1 MEADLDKLLKDT
13 KQETTVDG
21 KILSSGCQQDTI
33 QTEQPVNTISVTT
46 IENYLKD
53 LMEIW
58 QPRVDNSELL
68 DGIDKVSQEETLWHI
83 SPERHEAIKKELAKL
98 LAVGFIKEVYH
109 PEWLANPV
117 LILKKNNNE

>member
-33 QTEQPVNTISVTT
+33 QTEQPVNTILVTT

-68 DGIDKVSQEETLWHI
+68 DGIDKVSQEATTMTFLTWETW
-83 SPERHEAIKKELAKL
+83 S
-98 LAVGFIKEVYH
+98 Y
-109 PEWLANPV
+109 
-117 LILKKNNNE
+117 

>member
-53 LMEIW
+53 LMEI
-58 QPRVDNSELL
+58 
-68 DGIDKVSQEETLWHI
+68 
-83 SPERHEAIKKELAKL
+83 
-98 LAVGFIKEVYH
+98 
-109 PEWLANPV
+109 
-117 LILKKNNNE
+117 